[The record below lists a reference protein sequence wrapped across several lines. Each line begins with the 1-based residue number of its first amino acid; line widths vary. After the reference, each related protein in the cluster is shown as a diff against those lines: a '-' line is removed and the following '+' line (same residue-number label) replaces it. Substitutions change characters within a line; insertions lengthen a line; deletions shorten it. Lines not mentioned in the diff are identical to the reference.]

1 MAEAS
6 EKNLTGEGLAELWE
20 LVKARDSKVASD
32 AAAALSGKIVTG
44 TYTGNGAASR
54 TISLGFTPKAVFVAD
69 PYSNSYSSVPADR
82 GGFAVTGSPAYSR
95 YNVESVKITTN
106 GFVVRFSNTSGESVL
121 TNMKDIIYNYLAIA

>member
-44 TYTGNGAASR
+44 TYTGNDAASR
-54 TISLGFTPKAVFVAD
+54 TISLGFTPRAVMVVHKSGTMGYQPSQ
-69 PYSNSYSSVPADR
+69 PYAM
-82 GGFAVTGSPAYSR
+82 GGLAVTNGNSDMVAIVS
-95 YNVESVKITTN
+95 N
-106 GFVVRFSNTSGESVL
+106 GFTVKGGSSWSDSANASDQTY
-121 TNMKDIIYNYLAIA
+121 IYLVIAF